1 MSKNRLP
8 SILLLFPAIIIS
20 PLAAV
25 ALPTTATPSTAPNYG
40 CISGYSNGTYQG
52 NRPLT
57 RYEFAAAM
65 NACLNQIDRQLENN
79 PADRATKEDLVELTD
94 RINRDR
100 QELQNLSDRLAD
112 WGAGGEKSVSPIITR
127 NKRFLI
133 KKPAE
138 QHNLKTRYF
147 L

>member
-1 MSKNRLP
+1 MPAMSKNRLK
-8 SILLLFPAIIIS
+8 SILLLAIAIIIS

-25 ALPTTATPSTAPNYG
+25 ALPTTETSQTTPSNAPNYG

-100 QELQNLSDRLAD
+100 QELQNLSDRLD
-112 WGAGGEKSVSPIITR
+112 NLDS
-127 NKRFLI
+127 NK
-133 KKPAE
+133 K
-138 QHNLKTRYF
+138 
-147 L
+147 

>member
-1 MSKNRLP
+1 MNKMSESLTMSKNRLP
-8 SILLLFPAIIIS
+8 SILLLFAAIIIS

-25 ALPTTATPSTAPNYG
+25 ALPSAETGQTTPSTGPNYG

-52 NRPLT
+52 NRPIT

-100 QELQNLSDRLAD
+100 QELQNLSDRLD
-112 WGAGGEKSVSPIITR
+112 NLDSD
-127 NKRFLI
+127 
-133 KKPAE
+133 KK
-138 QHNLKTRYF
+138 
-147 L
+147 